1 MPRIP
6 AQLVPQPVDIKY
18 NPGRVIRDKQ
28 DMSGVIRAKNFEKNT
43 HMLQGLAQQGENIY
57 VGIEQERDNADLEN
71 ARRKFMELDSERKE
85 KMLSAQTAADVQ
97 NIQGDYDKQAQNLL
111 TGTDQKGVPYFRSD
125 RSRQLFDSKFLASN
139 LKQWNDG
146 AVAGAWKKEQRESQS
161 RKNLSVS
168 QIINKGYDSP
178 TAEEDIKEIVSTYPG
193 KTDAERQLMTNAY
206 LNQLDKQRV
215 TQHAAGFQV
224 QVEGI
229 LKNEDLSP
237 TGMKKQINKQVKI
250 YSEHIDKMKTLTP
263 AEKKAYKDRLGAS
276 LTQVDRMVKDDR
288 IQQDKALKKYQ
299 ADNESNLISQIA
311 KKGGNLEDMPYREI
325 LDHIN
330 NQPDHAFDQS
340 FKEKILAGVWEGN
353 KKRADNIAQ
362 ENKEFEAGV
371 MDVGRQMAIEAGK
384 NFDLKLLDK
393 AMNFSG
399 THAEW
404 KNLFIEV
411 QGMNSSRLYSEAS
424 QLIADKDP
432 TKQKPGETEKSNKAL
447 YSKQL
452 DNILFLNLNKTK
464 IDALKDYTA
473 PGDWT
478 DSPRYRKDE
487 FGNEYV
493 DELSEN
499 ERLELKMK
507 MIQDY
512 ERVFKEFGPDKAEAY
527 IKEEIGKVE
536 KSVDDRELYH
546 TYIDTKIDSPK
557 NQDTEKIMYNPQTGE
572 KIILKNGKWEKYG
585 N

>member
-6 AQLVPQPVDIKY
+6 AQLVPQPVDLKY

-43 HMLQGLAQQGENIY
+43 HMVQNLAQRGENIY

-71 ARRKFMELDSERKE
+71 ARRKFMELDSERQE

-125 RSRQLFDSKFLASN
+125 RSRQLFDNKFLASN
-139 LKQWNDG
+139 LKKWNDG

-178 TAEEDIKEIVSTYPG
+178 TAEEDIKEIISTYPG
-193 KTDAERQLMTNAY
+193 KTEAERQLMANAY
-206 LNQLDKQRV
+206 LRQLDGQRV

-237 TGMKKQINKQVKI
+237 TGMKKQINEQVKI
-250 YSEHIDKMKTLTP
+250 YSDHIDKMKTLTP
-263 AEKKAYKDRLGAS
+263 AEKKAAKDRLGAS

-288 IQQDKALKKYQ
+288 VQQDKALKKYQ
-299 ADNESNLISQIA
+299 TENESDLISQIA
-311 KKGGNLEDMPYREI
+311 KKGGSLEDMPYRDI

-330 NQPDHAFDQS
+330 SQPDRAFTQS

-362 ENKEFEAGV
+362 ENEEFEAGV
-371 MDVGRQMAIEAGK
+371 MDAGRQMAIEAGK
-384 NFDLKLLDK
+384 NSDLKLLDK

-404 KNLFIEV
+404 KSLFIEV
-411 QGMNSSRLYSEAS
+411 QGMGNSRLYSEAS

-432 TKQKPGETEKSNKAL
+432 TKQKPGETEKSNEAL

-452 DNILFLNLNKTK
+452 DNILFLSLNKTK

-487 FGNEYV
+487 FGNEFV

-499 ERLELKMK
+499 ARLELKMK
-507 MIQDY
+507 MIRDY
-512 ERVFKEFGPDKAEAY
+512 KRVFKEFGPDKAEAY
-527 IKEEIGKVE
+527 IKEEMGKVE

-546 TYIDTKIDSPK
+546 TYIDTKIDTPK
-557 NQDTEKIMYNPQTGE
+557 KSADEKIMYNPQTGE
-572 KIILKNGKWEKYG
+572 KIILKDGKWQKYG